1 MDEYK
6 QDIEFIPGEPPHVA
20 IFKNGLSMSD
30 DEIEEEFHA
39 FQNRIKE
46 LEEMLSVEVDNATNK
61 RIKELED
68 RNKLLSRDNINLRKF
83 IVDSRNK
90 LSDFITRT

>member
-46 LEEMLSVEVDNATNK
+46 LEGA
-61 RIKELED
+61 
-68 RNKLLSRDNINLRKF
+68 LRK
-83 IVDSRNK
+83 IQQKTGAITIHTDGVDIEEIWTIATKSLGGK
-90 LSDFITRT
+90 